1 MNKKDRKELKDQ
13 MDIQQ
18 DYSSESEEQ
27 FDRDLDNLQSGR
39 YNSEISPS
47 DLYQYKY
54 MRLVPNSET
63 DFRGLIDKDVVL
75 ANLQKKLPDPEYQKF
90 IAETI
95 AAFKRV
101 FVKIEKVI
109 VADEKGVPLIE
120 RIWVEQLD
128 NFGNKLLDKS
138 GKPLMKLIE
147 KPITKDILVFDD
159 TFGPI
164 VEFLQA
170 GFKYDHVASRAMGDE
185 REAILDRTTKLD
197 KGIAKKEPQQQ
208 NKFITG

>member
-1 MNKKDRKELKDQ
+1 MNKKEKQEMKEQLA
-13 MDIQQ
+13 IQEE
-18 DYSSESEEQ
+18 YSSESEEQ
-27 FDRDLDNLQSGR
+27 FDRDLDSLRSGR

-95 AAFKRV
+95 SAFKRV
-101 FVKIEKVI
+101 FIKYEKVI
-109 VADEKGVPLIE
+109 VADEKGKPILERVWIE
-120 RIWVEQLD
+120 ERD
-128 NFGNKLLDKS
+128 NFGNKVLDKS
-138 GKPLMKLIE
+138 GQPLMKLVE
-147 KPITKDILVFDD
+147 RPITKDIAVFDE
-159 TFGPI
+159 TFRPI

-170 GFKYDHVASRAMGDE
+170 GFKYEHVASRAMGDE

-208 NKFITG
+208 NKFIG

>member
-1 MNKKDRKELKDQ
+1 MRDQ
-13 MDIQQ
+13 YDMQQ
-18 DYSSESEEQ
+18 SFASESEEQ
-27 FDRDLDNLQSGR
+27 FDRDMDNVQAGR

-63 DFRGLIDKDVVL
+63 DFRGVIDKDVVL
-75 ANLQKKLPDPEYQKF
+75 ANLQKKLPDPQYQKF

-101 FVKIEKVI
+101 FVRYEEVI
-109 VADEKGVPLIE
+109 VADGKGQPIMEKVYM
-120 RIWVEQLD
+120 EQLD
-128 NFGNKLLDKS
+128 NSGNKVLDKN
-138 GKPLMKLIE
+138 GKPLMQYIE
-147 KPITKDILVFDD
+147 RPTVKKVLVFDE

-170 GFKYDHVASRAMGDE
+170 GFKYDHVSSRAMGDE
-185 REAILDRTTKLD
+185 REAILDRTQKLD
-197 KGIAKKEPQQQ
+197 KAMERKEPQPQ
-208 NKFITG
+208 NKFIG